1 MKTLSYILGIVE
13 EIKIGQKYYFGQLW
27 DGQDGDAD
35 ELLDSGTVSPDND
48 NVVVFDIIE
57 KAGDPLKTLVKIID
71 IY

>member
-1 MKTLSYILGIVE
+1 MRTLSYVLGE
-13 EIKIGQKYYFGQLW
+13 EREIEISQKYYFGQLW

-48 NVVVFDIIE
+48 NVVAFDIVE
-57 KAGDPLKTLVKIID
+57 KSGDPLKTLVKITD

>member
-1 MKTLSYILGIVE
+1 MKTLSYISGKSE

-35 ELLDSGTVSPDND
+35 ELLESGTVSPDND
-48 NVVVFDIIE
+48 NVVAFDIIE

>member
-1 MKTLSYILGIVE
+1 MRTLSYVLGQE
-13 EIKIGQKYYFGQLW
+13 REIKIGQKYYFGQLW

-35 ELLDSGTVSPDND
+35 ELLESGTVSPDND
-48 NVVVFDIIE
+48 NVVAFDIIE

>member
-1 MKTLSYILGIVE
+1 MKTLSYVFGKNE
-13 EIKIGQKYYFGQLW
+13 EIRVGQEYYFGQLW

-48 NVVVFDIIE
+48 NVVVFDIVE
-57 KAGDPLKTLVKIID
+57 KSGDPLKTLVKITD